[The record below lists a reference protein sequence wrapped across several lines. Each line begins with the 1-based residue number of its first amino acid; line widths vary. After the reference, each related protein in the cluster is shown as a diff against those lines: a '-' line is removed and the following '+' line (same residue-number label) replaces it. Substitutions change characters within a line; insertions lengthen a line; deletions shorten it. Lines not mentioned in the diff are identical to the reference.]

1 MRKIVLFGA
10 MVLVTFLQTVSAH
23 GGEESEGLSNLQ
35 IMLTSLSAS
44 VVFFI
49 IYKKIPNLGANPNEK
64 ITLTLVLYTGVVHVL
79 LGINDFIFLLG
90 GFGVILIAILP
101 YFSNFAKARK
111 GLVQVMLGTAVI
123 TMFIAYFVSNH
134 DLHYIAEDYLGIT
147 TKLAEVGI
155 IGLML
160 KQYKE

>member
-1 MRKIVLFGA
+1 MLFSVMG
-10 MVLVTFLQTVSAH
+10 LVTFLQTVSGH

-49 IYKKIPNLGANPNEK
+49 IYQKIPNLGTHPNEK

-79 LGINDFIFLLG
+79 LGMNDFIFLLG